1 MILLSTV
8 IVLFAFL
15 EILNVIMLYFIPGTK
30 LGNGIG
36 VFNAYEKSK
45 NDPEVFALVS
55 YLINWVAGTKLIFIA
70 LLIVILITSDDSTK
84 IYSVL
89 ALILSILSFF
99 WRLYPLICNMDKNDQ
114 LSPKGYSRTLGIMIF
129 SFITVFFIAVL
140 IAVLG

>member
-1 MILLSTV
+1 MSTV

-15 EILNVIMLYFIPGTK
+15 EILNLLMLYFIPGTK

-45 NDPEVFALVS
+45 KDPEVFALVS

-70 LLIVILITSDDSTK
+70 LLIVILITADNSTK
-84 IYSVL
+84 IYTVL
-89 ALILSILSFF
+89 ALILSILTFF
-99 WRLYPLICNMDKNDQ
+99 WRLYPLICKMDKNDQ

-129 SFITVFFIAVL
+129 SFIAIFSIALFVAVL
-140 IAVLG
+140 C

>member
-15 EILNVIMLYFIPGTK
+15 EILNLLMLYFIPGTK

-45 NDPEVFALVS
+45 KDPEVFALVS

-70 LLIVILITSDDSTK
+70 LLIVILITADNSTK
-84 IYSVL
+84 IYTVL
-89 ALILSILSFF
+89 ALILSILTFF
-99 WRLYPLICNMDKNDQ
+99 WRLYPLICKMDKNDQ

-129 SFITVFFIAVL
+129 SFIAIFSIALFVAVL
-140 IAVLG
+140 C